1 MLQYEKIMTEPTA
14 NLSEGTKFLKFLYK
28 WRKIL
33 LIAFFVSAASS
44 VIVTLLIKSEYESTG
59 IIFATPTNSPEKILV
74 EPQFGYDVDAD
85 WLMQVLKS
93 DIVKDTLVQL
103 YGLVDYFGLDT
114 GSQNW
119 HDELNKRYSKMINFE
134 RTRYMSIEITG
145 RSRNPKLSASLVNTV
160 IDKIDGIRERIF
172 KENTHR
178 AVLHYENTFFDK
190 MDLVNR
196 LVDSIYVLRNDNTSK
211 SLSLL
216 HNQMREKQA
225 ELEVDRDKLNK
236 MRNDYHF
243 YDLGQYIEI
252 LNENLAKAK
261 SDYVTEKGKYE
272 IYSQTLDKNDTLVIS
287 SKARMEGARQ
297 NAAQFSDE
305 LSKLD
310 EIKNVYGTF
319 EDRLMEEV
327 RQINQLKEQ
336 YENTLNAFEPFVNSI
351 RLERLKSDYEHEQ
364 VLLNDLRFRY
374 ENALLNYKNPI
385 PAVYVINRASP
396 SYERSS
402 PSFIEN
408 GLIIILATMA
418 FVIGLLLLQEKFI
431 SLKPVFHDQDL

>member
-1 MLQYEKIMTEPTA
+1 MTGPTA
-14 NLSEGTKFLKFLYK
+14 NLSEGTRFLKFLYK

-33 LIAFFVSAASS
+33 IIALIVSAAAS

-93 DIVKDTLVQL
+93 DIVKDTLVKL
-103 YGLVDYFGLDT
+103 YGLVDYFSLDT

-119 HDELNKRYSKMINFE
+119 HDELNKRYRKMINYE
-134 RTRYMSIEITG
+134 RTRYMSIEITC
-145 RSRNPKLSASLVNTV
+145 RTRNPELSASLVNTV

-190 MDLVNR
+190 MHLINH
-196 LVDSIYVLRNDNTSK
+196 LVDSIYILRNDNTSK

-216 HNQMREKQA
+216 HNQIREKQA
-225 ELEVDRDKLNK
+225 ELEADRDKLNK
-236 MRNDYHF
+236 MRNDYNF

-252 LNENLAKAK
+252 LNENLVRAQSEYA
-261 SDYVTEKGKYE
+261 TEKGKYE
-272 IYSQTLDKNDTLVIS
+272 IYSQTVDKSDTLVIS
-287 SKARMEGARQ
+287 AKARMEGARQ
-297 NAAQFSDE
+297 NIIQFGGE
-305 LSKLD
+305 LTKLD
-310 EIKNVYGTF
+310 EIKNVYGTY
-319 EDRLMEEV
+319 EDRLVAEV
-327 RQINQLKEQ
+327 KQINQLKEQ
-336 YENTLNAFEPFVNSI
+336 YENTLNAFEPYVNSI

-364 VLLNDLRFRY
+364 VLLNDLRYRY

-402 PSFIEN
+402 PSFIKD

-418 FVIGLLLLQEKFI
+418 FVTGLLLLWEKFI
-431 SLKPVFHDQDL
+431 SLKPLFHDKET